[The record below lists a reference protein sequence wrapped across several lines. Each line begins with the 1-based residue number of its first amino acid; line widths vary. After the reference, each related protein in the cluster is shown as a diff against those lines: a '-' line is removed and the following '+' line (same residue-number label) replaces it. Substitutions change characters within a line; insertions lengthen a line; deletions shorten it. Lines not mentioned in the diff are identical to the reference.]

1 MTGFTATCLRTL
13 CLTAVL
19 LLAAAA
25 AAEAGSA
32 WRTEVSDVRAPAP
45 HQVISRSR
53 PLKQAVTEIVNMK
66 SGPFPYDGKLPG
78 SEVPFLDVA
87 SETGRRGHTGLGG
100 RVYWADETF
109 NDNRTLF
116 HIPANFDIRR
126 PAVIV
131 VFLHGHGATLDR
143 DVHLR
148 QKLPEQISQSGVNA
162 VLVAPQLAVDAAD
175 SSAGRFWQTGG
186 FAKFMGEAAQSL
198 GKLHGGK
205 NAVRAFTS
213 MPVIIVSYSGGFQ
226 AAAYAIEKGGL
237 KRRVR
242 GLVLMDSL
250 YGELDRFTAWLK
262 SDPGAFLVSTYLGS
276 TQDHNAEFARRLT
289 AASISYGTELPPVL
303 KPGSITIMPAGTD
316 ITHRDLMT
324 TAWTASPVADLLR
337 RLREYRH

>member
-131 VFLHGHGATLDR
+131 VFLHGHGAFQPYDAF
-143 DVHLR
+143 DAR
-148 QKLPEQISQSGVNA
+148 QGA
-162 VLVAPQLAVDAAD
+162 RRVAQLGNGIEAGQLA
-175 SSAGRFWQTGG
+175 
-186 FAKFMGEAAQSL
+186 
-198 GKLHGGK
+198 
-205 NAVRAFTS
+205 
-213 MPVIIVSYSGGFQ
+213 
-226 AAAYAIEKGGL
+226 
-237 KRRVR
+237 
-242 GLVLMDSL
+242 
-250 YGELDRFTAWLK
+250 
-262 SDPGAFLVSTYLGS
+262 
-276 TQDHNAEFARRLT
+276 
-289 AASISYGTELPPVL
+289 
-303 KPGSITIMPAGTD
+303 
-316 ITHRDLMT
+316 
-324 TAWTASPVADLLR
+324 
-337 RLREYRH
+337 